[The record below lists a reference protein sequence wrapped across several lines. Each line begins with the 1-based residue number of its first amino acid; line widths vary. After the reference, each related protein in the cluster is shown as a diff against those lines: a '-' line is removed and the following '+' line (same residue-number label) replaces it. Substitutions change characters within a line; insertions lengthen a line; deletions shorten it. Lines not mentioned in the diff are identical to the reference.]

1 LPKSS
6 SKGLSIADLPLA
18 RSRAALATSPPLKY
32 ITAMLDPRIDH
43 FAKMLIN
50 YSCAVKKG
58 EKILIEAIDVP
69 EEFTIALINHAAK
82 VGGHPL
88 VLLKSNPITR
98 ALQLVGQKEQWD
110 LISRVE
116 RLQMEG
122 VQCYIG
128 ARGSQNV
135 SELSDVSG
143 EKQKLYE
150 STVWEKVH
158 REVRIAKTR
167 WCVLR
172 WPTPSMAQM
181 AEMSTEAFED
191 FYFNVCTLD
200 YAKMS
205 RAMQPLKKLMEKTD
219 AVRLKGPGDTD
230 LTFSIKGIPAIPCD
244 GRVNIPDGEVFT
256 APVKT
261 SVNGVIHY
269 NCPTVYRGTTFNDVR
284 LVFRNGKIVEATSS
298 ATEKLNEIFDTD
310 PGARYVGEFAI
321 GFNPYVTKPMKDILF
336 DEKIAGSIHFTPGA
350 CYDDASNGNKS
361 KIHWDLVMRQ
371 TPEAGGGEVWF
382 DGKVIRRDGRFVV
395 KELLGLNPEKLK

>member
-1 LPKSS
+1 
-6 SKGLSIADLPLA
+6 
-18 RSRAALATSPPLKY
+18 
-32 ITAMLDPRIDH
+32 MHDPRIDKL
-43 FAKMLIN
+43 AKMLID
-50 YSCAVKKG
+50 YSCALKKG

-69 EEFTIALINHAAK
+69 HAFSAALIRHARAA
-82 VGGHPL
+82 GGHPL
-88 VLLKSNPITR
+88 VMLKSNEINR
-98 ALQLVGQKEQWD
+98 ALMLDGQSEQWE
-110 LISRVE
+110 LIARVE
-116 RLQMEG
+116 KLQMQN

-128 ARGSQNV
+128 ARGSPNV
-135 SELSDVSG
+135 SELSDVPA

-158 REVRIAKTR
+158 RDVRVTKTR

-172 WPTPSMAQM
+172 WPHPSMAQM

-205 RAMQPLKKLMEKTD
+205 RAMQPLKKLMEATD
-219 AVRLKGPGDTD
+219 QVRLKGPGATD
-230 LTFSIKGIPAIPCD
+230 LTFSIKNIPAVCCD

-261 SVNGVIHY
+261 SVNGVIHF
-269 NCPTVYRGTTFNDVR
+269 NCPTIYRGTTHNDVR
-284 LVFRNGKIVEATSS
+284 LIFKDGKIVEATSTAS
-298 ATEKLNEIFDTD
+298 EKLNEVLDTD

-321 GFNPYVTKPMKDILF
+321 GFNPYVNKPMKDILF

-350 CYDDASNGNKS
+350 CYDEASNGNKS

-371 TPEAGGGEVWF
+371 TPEVGGGEVWF
-382 DGKVIRRDGRFVV
+382 DDKLIRKNGRFVV